1 MSWADIKASM
11 KRDVHTTFKLSAVYR
26 AAGSETDVAIAA
38 RLHTSQAIIG
48 DLDREGFAQ
57 VVQDINRV
65 VFDMAE
71 LDTLGITLNRLDRV
85 TFADGR
91 AYDLDVMLE
100 TGNLDFQTWQVTPA

>member
-1 MSWADIKASM
+1 
-11 KRDVHTTFKLSAVYR
+11 
-26 AAGSETDVAIAA
+26 
-38 RLHTSQAIIG
+38 
-48 DLDREGFAQ
+48 
-57 VVQDINRV
+57 VQDINRV